1 MGTPKTKDEREEIVR
16 DITPGLLSSIYADT
30 SLSSDAQQSKITQV
44 ETLSSTALGKS
55 TPPAQP
61 GGPAVQVDEA
71 TAQAALSQLEAMDR
85 AEEIPSL
92 DTAAKALVGIT
103 ALLTGLFTGIG
114 FTTGDF
120 VRMIRD
126 FQGPGIAF
134 LILVSI
140 ALLLGTFAFLIN
152 AYRSQTNLRLE
163 QFAIYIGI
171 ACAAAAFTFASWG
184 IAQGAS
190 AGPTRPAIAASFDT
204 SSNNPML
211 KVTANSSDVPR
222 AEHLTA
228 MVWGETDKGWT
239 LLSHVVVGP
248 DHNGAAATSMT
259 INNVSSYTL
268 ITAAAWLSSTDN
280 SVDNAPSNGCAPN
293 VSCIRL
299 VGLKTTS

>member
-1 MGTPKTKDEREEIVR
+1 MGAARSDDKRKEIVG

-30 SLSSDAQQSKITQV
+30 SLSSDAQQGKITQV
-44 ETLSSTALGKS
+44 ETLSATALRKS
-55 TPPAQP
+55 LPPAQP
-61 GGPAVQVDEA
+61 GAQPVQVDQE
-71 TAQAALSQLEAMDR
+71 TAESALSQLAAMNR
-85 AEEIPSL
+85 ATEIPSL

-126 FQGPGIAF
+126 FRGPGIAF
-134 LILVSI
+134 LILVSV

-152 AYRSQTNLRLE
+152 AYRSQWNLRFE

-171 ACAAAAFTFASWG
+171 ACAATAFIFASWG
-184 IAQGAS
+184 IAEGAS

-204 SSNNPML
+204 SSNKPVL

-222 AEHLTA
+222 TEHLTA
-228 MVWGETDKGWT
+228 TVWGETDKGWT
-239 LLSHVVVGP
+239 LLGHVAVGP

-259 INNVSSYTL
+259 VNNVSSYTL
-268 ITAAAWLSSTDN
+268 ITASARLSSTDD
-280 SVDNAPSNGCAPN
+280 SVDKAPTNGCAPN
-293 VSCIRL
+293 VSCVRL
-299 VGLKTTS
+299 VGLTPAS